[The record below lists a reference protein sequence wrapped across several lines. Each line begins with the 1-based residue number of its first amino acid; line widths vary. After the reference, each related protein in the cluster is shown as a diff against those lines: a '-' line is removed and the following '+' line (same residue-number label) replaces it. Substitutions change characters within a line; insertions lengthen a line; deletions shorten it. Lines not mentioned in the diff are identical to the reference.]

1 MENLYDII
9 ILGGGPASMSAG
21 IYAKQMGLNVL
32 LLERAA
38 FGGQITTTS
47 TITNYLGFPVITGE
61 ELSKK
66 MHEHTVASGIDIAE
80 EEITNTPSICS

>member
-21 IYAKQMGLNVL
+21 IYAKQMGLKVL
-32 LLERAA
+32 LIEKSA

-47 TITNYLGFPVITGE
+47 TITNYLGFPEITGNRCFGGKAD
-61 ELSKK
+61 LF
-66 MHEHTVASGIDIAE
+66 
-80 EEITNTPSICS
+80 ITAFP